1 MGGGVRGVS
10 EAMIYEFFMWCE
22 RTAMHDAIANSLW
35 AFAVIESIH
44 LLALAAIGGAVLV
57 VDMRML
63 GFGLKQQSISEVAR
77 NAYPWLV
84 GSLIVMLATGIPLFL
99 SEPTKCYYSY
109 PFWVK
114 MTALALSIVFTFT
127 IRRMVTRADDSRM
140 RPVVYKL
147 TAVVSLALW
156 FTVGAAGRWIGFS
169 G

>member
-1 MGGGVRGVS
+1 MMVQQ
-10 EAMIYEFFMWCE
+10 FFMWCE
-22 RTAMHDAIANSLW
+22 TTAAHDAIANSLW
-35 AFAVIESIH
+35 AFAVIESVH

-63 GFGLKQQSISEVAR
+63 GFGLKRQSISEVAR
-77 NAYPWLV
+77 SAYPWLV
-84 GSLIVMLATGIPLFL
+84 GSLIVMLATGIPLFI

-114 MTALALSIVFTFT
+114 MTALALAIAYTFTVRRKVTRSDDTRFRPIVFK
-127 IRRMVTRADDSRM
+127 
-140 RPVVYKL
+140 VVAL
-147 TAVVSLALW
+147 VSLSLW

>member
-1 MGGGVRGVS
+1 MV
-10 EAMIYEFFMWCE
+10 YEFFMWCE
-22 RTAMHDAIANSLW
+22 TTAVHNAIANSLW

-63 GFGLKQQSISEVAR
+63 GLGLKQQPISEVAR

-84 GSLIVMLATGIPLFL
+84 GSLIVMIATGIPLFL

-114 MTALALSIVFTFT
+114 MTALALAIVYTFT
-127 IRRMVTRADDSRM
+127 IRRAVTRSDESRFG
-140 RPVVYKL
+140 PVVYKL
-147 TAVVSLALW
+147 TALASLMLW